1 METITAFVTA
11 HPKSLSLLAI
21 AMVIRYWV
29 NRRRFYRRGFSGL
42 QHFSSYGKAVF
53 TSFFERVLM
62 VLATLLIVAAILLF
76 ITGH

>member
-1 METITAFVTA
+1 METITAFITA

-21 AMVIRYWV
+21 AIVIRLWV
-29 NRRRFYRRGFSGL
+29 NRRRFYRRGLGGM

-53 TSFFERVLM
+53 TTLFEKVLM
-62 VLATLLIVAAILLF
+62 LLTFLFIVAAIFLF